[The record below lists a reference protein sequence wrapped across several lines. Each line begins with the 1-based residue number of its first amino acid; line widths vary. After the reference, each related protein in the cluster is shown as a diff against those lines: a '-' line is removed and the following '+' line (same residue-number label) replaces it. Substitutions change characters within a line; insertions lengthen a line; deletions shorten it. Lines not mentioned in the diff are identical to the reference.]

1 MTGPRNRSKPA
12 RSTRLTTRRPVALV
26 TGASRGL
33 GRILAIRLGEA
44 GYRVA
49 VHYHTAGAASTGVC
63 RAIRR
68 AGGDALALPADLRDP
83 NEAATLISRIQT
95 TWRRLDLLVHN
106 AGVTRD
112 GLVLRMEAA
121 AWHDVIATHLTG
133 GFALMQSAAQV
144 MKRQQGGQIVAI
156 GSLAGL
162 LGRAGQ
168 ANYAAAKAGLIA
180 LTKAAAREW
189 APYHIRVNCVL
200 PGYLPLGMGRRLSP
214 AQRQRLRNEG
224 LLCGG
229 SAREAA
235 DWVIMLAA
243 SRRTSGQVFNLDSR
257 LV

>member
-1 MTGPRNRSKPA
+1 MTRPHDRSKAA
-12 RSTRLTTRRPVALV
+12 RSTRATDRRPVALV

-49 VHYHTAGAASTGVC
+49 VHYHTAGAASTRVC
-63 RAIRR
+63 RTIRR

-83 NEAATLISRIQT
+83 RAAAQLVSRAMA

-112 GLVLRMEAA
+112 GLVLRMEDG

-133 GFALMQSAAQV
+133 GFYLMQSAAQV
-144 MKRQQGGQIVAI
+144 MKRQRGGHIVTI

-189 APYHIRVNCVL
+189 APHHIRVNCVL
-200 PGYLPLGMGRRLSP
+200 PGYLPLGMGRRLP
-214 AQRQRLRNEG
+214 PPQRRRLRDEG
-224 LLCGG
+224 LLGGG
-229 SAREAA
+229 SAQETA
-235 DWVIMLAA
+235 DWVVMLAA
-243 SRRTSGQVFNLDSR
+243 SRRASGQVFNLDSR